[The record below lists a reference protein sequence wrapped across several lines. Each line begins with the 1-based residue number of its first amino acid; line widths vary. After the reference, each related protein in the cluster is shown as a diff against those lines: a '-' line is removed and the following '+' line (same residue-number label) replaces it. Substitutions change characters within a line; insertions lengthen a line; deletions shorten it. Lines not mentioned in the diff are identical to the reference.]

1 LPDAAQDRVLADH
14 PTIAPHAS
22 ISAIGTSKTP
32 PPSRIGRPSA
42 KIPKRPNP
50 TIAGG
55 IAEANFGLIKIDIF
69 KENHRFSD

>member
-1 LPDAAQDRVLADH
+1 LPDAAQERVLADH
-14 PTIAPHAS
+14 RHRRLNQPVSAS
-22 ISAIGTSKTP
+22 KAR
-32 PPSRIGRPSA
+32 PSSLIGRPSA

-55 IAEANFGLIKIDIF
+55 IAKANFGLIKIDIF